1 MFAKLA
7 NVDFMADV
15 RPLLAAGE
23 AEKFD
28 DEAARAAFRTV
39 FSAFI
44 NRLPG
49 DAWALTEETAER
61 LGMPELRG

>member
-1 MFAKLA
+1 
-7 NVDFMADV
+7 
-15 RPLLAAGE
+15 LLAAGE

-49 DAWALTEETAER
+49 DAWALTGETAER